1 VVTPEAVE
9 VVAAV
14 IERHGK
20 ILIARRRA
28 DAHLGGLWEFP
39 GGKPEPGESLEAA
52 LRREIAEELEAAATV
67 GEEIETIDWSY
78 PDKRVRL
85 HFFRCRLHGEPRPLE
100 GQDVAWVRPADLHRY
115 EFPAADASL
124 ITRLARG

>member
-1 VVTPEAVE
+1 MTPEAVE

-14 IERHGK
+14 IERGGK

-52 LRREIAEELEAAATV
+52 LRREIAEELEASATV

-85 HFFRCRLHGEPRPLE
+85 HFFRCRLQGEPRPLE
-100 GQDVAWVRPADLHRY
+100 GQDVAWVRPADLCHY

-124 ITRLARG
+124 IARLARG